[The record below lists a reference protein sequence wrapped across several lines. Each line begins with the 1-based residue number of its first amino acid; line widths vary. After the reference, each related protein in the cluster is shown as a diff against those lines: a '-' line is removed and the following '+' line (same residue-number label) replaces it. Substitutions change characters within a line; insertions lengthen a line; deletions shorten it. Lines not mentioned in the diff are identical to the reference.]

1 MTRSF
6 SFIREFTR
14 GFSKF
19 RFYIARKDFWD
30 ILTLHITNYKEQM
43 ADTGTVRFMVTYMP
57 ISVIV
62 KRKSDQMLLH

>member
-1 MTRSF
+1 
-6 SFIREFTR
+6 
-14 GFSKF
+14 
-19 RFYIARKDFWD
+19 
-30 ILTLHITNYKEQM
+30 M